1 MTQPVLVELWR
12 GDIVES
18 FHRGAFVV
26 VDAAGAVLRQ
36 GGDIDRPVYARSAVK
51 GLQALPL
58 VASGAAERF
67 GLTDA
72 ELALACASHG
82 GQAEHV
88 ATAASMLAK
97 AGLDLGV
104 LECGVHWPSNELAAR
119 ALAASGATP
128 CPLHNNCS
136 GKHSGFACLGALMA
150 GDADAARGLLR
161 GYVEPAHPVMRE
173 IGAAIEAATGAR
185 LADAPRATD
194 GCSIPTFG
202 IPLRALAHA
211 FARFGTGT
219 GLNPGYAR
227 AAARLR
233 WAVAAAPLMVAGT
246 GRLDTRLMAPLRHA
260 PVLQGRR
267 RGRLLRDAARTRPGH
282 RAEDR
287 RRQQRAG
294 GRGGAGRAGRVAAA
308 PERCGPGIRGA
319 AARRRIEELERAAR
333 RPPEVRGRIGRAA
346 ALTGSPP
353 SQRVSAP
360 PCRPPPARSRRPGSR
375 GRPPG
380 PGGPRRSAR
389 ACPPPST

>member
-18 FHRGAFVV
+18 FHRGAFAV

-36 GGDIDRPVYARSAVK
+36 GGDIARPVYARSAVK

-58 VASGAAERF
+58 VDSGAAERF
-67 GLTDA
+67 GLTAA

-82 GQAEHV
+82 GQPEHV
-88 ATAASMLAK
+88 ATATSMLAK
-97 AGLDLGV
+97 AGLGADV
-104 LECGVHWPSNELAAR
+104 LECGVHWPSNELASR
-119 ALAASGATP
+119 ALAASGETP
-128 CPLHNNCS
+128 CALHNNCS

-161 GYVEPAHPVMRE
+161 GYVEPDHPVMRE
-173 IGAAIEAATGAR
+173 VSAAVEAATGVR

-246 GRLDTRLMAPLRHA
+246 GRLDTRLMTHFGTRLFCKVGAEGVYCAALPELGLGLALKMDDGNNARAAEVALVALVESLLPLNDADRAFVEPLRD
-260 PVLQGRR
+260 VTLKNWN
-267 RGRLLRDAARTRPGH
+267 GRLVGRLKPAAGM
-282 RAEDR
+282 
-287 RRQQRAG
+287 
-294 GRGGAGRAGRVAAA
+294 
-308 PERCGPGIRGA
+308 
-319 AARRRIEELERAAR
+319 
-333 RPPEVRGRIGRAA
+333 
-346 ALTGSPP
+346 GSA
-353 SQRVSAP
+353 SH
-360 PCRPPPARSRRPGSR
+360 
-375 GRPPG
+375 
-380 PGGPRRSAR
+380 
-389 ACPPPST
+389 